1 MRRKDK
7 EITDSKEIRK
17 IIKDAIYCNV
27 AMCQNNTPYLVP
39 MNFGF
44 QEDFIYLHSVNEG
57 WKIDILKENPQ
68 VCIEIVQDVQFIK
81 SLNICRSSMKYNSVL
96 IFGKAEFILDQ
107 IEKKKALGFIVSKYN
122 KNIAEDELK
131 FSDYDLG
138 RLTVLKVKMEKVTGK
153 KSE

>member
-17 IIKDAIYCNV
+17 IIEDAVYCNV
-27 AMCQNNTPYLVP
+27 AMCQNNNPYVVP

-44 QEDFIYLHSVNEG
+44 QEDYVYLHSVNEG

-68 VCIEIVQDVQFIK
+68 VCIAIVQKVQFIK

-107 IEKKKALGFIVSKYN
+107 IEREKALGFIVRHYDKNIEKDALEFSKY
-122 KNIAEDELK
+122 
-131 FSDYDLG
+131 DLDK
-138 RLTVLKVKMEKVTGK
+138 LTLLKVKIEKVTGK
-153 KSE
+153 KSA